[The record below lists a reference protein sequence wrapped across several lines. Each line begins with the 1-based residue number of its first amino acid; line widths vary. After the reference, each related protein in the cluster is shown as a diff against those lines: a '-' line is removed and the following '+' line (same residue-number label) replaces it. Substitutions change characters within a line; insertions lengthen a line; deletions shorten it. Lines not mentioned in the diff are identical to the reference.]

1 MNDDL
6 RQLAVDLG
14 NVDKKMQREVNAVVK
29 KAAVNIKNTM
39 REDFSRSKH
48 FHQIGS
54 SVSFDIVED
63 SEGVEAEIGPNKRY
77 RAGRL
82 ANIAYFGSSRGGG
95 GTVDVENGL
104 RKEAPAFYQHMRRV
118 MGDVL

>member
-1 MNDDL
+1 MSDDL

-14 NVDKKMQREVNAVVK
+14 KVDRKMQRGVNAVVK

-39 REDFSRSKH
+39 REDFQRSRH
-48 FHQIGS
+48 FAPIGKT
-54 SVSFDIVED
+54 VSFDLKED
-63 SEGVEAEIGPNKRY
+63 SDGIEAEIGPNKHY

-104 RKEAPAFYQHMRRV
+104 RKEEPNFYQYMRKV
-118 MGDVL
+118 VGDVL